1 MLADLC
7 LLDLLTQ
14 TGTISGT
21 VLANNP
27 DLFGALR
34 LQQSKHTIAAVYR
47 QITSQLKGAQQ
58 LMMVVACDLPTRQMR
73 THIWSV
79 SRL

>member
-14 TGTISGT
+14 TGTIPGT

-34 LQQSKHTIAAVYR
+34 LQPSKHTIAAVYS
-47 QITSQLKGAQQ
+47 QITPS
-58 LMMVVACDLPTRQMR
+58 
-73 THIWSV
+73 
-79 SRL
+79 

>member
-14 TGTISGT
+14 TGTIPGT
-21 VLANNP
+21 VLSNNP

-34 LQQSKHTIAAVYR
+34 LQQSKHTIAAVYS
-47 QITSQLKGAQQ
+47 QITPS
-58 LMMVVACDLPTRQMR
+58 
-73 THIWSV
+73 
-79 SRL
+79 